1 MSSPDAFTLR
11 LATPD
16 DCDAIRALMH
26 TAIHELQK
34 AYLDP
39 DQVAASVAGMGLD
52 TQLIEDQTYFTV
64 WHGDDLAGCGGWSN
78 RATLYGGNHSAGR
91 NLRLLDPQTDR
102 ARIRAMYTS
111 PRYTNRGIGR
121 MILEASEAAARAA
134 GFRSLE
140 MAATMAG
147 KPFYLKCGYAIESEW
162 QDENGAVPVPL
173 ATMVKT
179 IADEAI

>member
-1 MSSPDAFTLR
+1 MSTPDAFDLR
-11 LATPD
+11 LATLA
-16 DCDAIRALMH
+16 DCDVIRALMDVS
-26 TAIHELQK
+26 IRELQK
-34 AYLDP
+34 GYLDA
-39 DQVAASVAGMGLD
+39 DQIKASSAGMGLD

-64 WHGDDLAGCGGWSN
+64 WCGNDLAGCGGWSH

-91 NLRLLDPQTDR
+91 SLRLLDPRTER

-121 MILEASEAAARAA
+121 MILEASEAAALAA

-147 KPFYLKCGYAIESEW
+147 KPFYLKCGYVVESEW
-162 QDENGAVPVPL
+162 YDENGVVPVPL